1 MQSEL
6 SALEQVILAI
16 RRITRAVD
24 IHSNH
29 LQRKFGLTGPQLTA
43 LRVVNR
49 LQPVSAGVLAETANI
64 GQATLSGIL
73 LRLELSGLV
82 TRTRDP
88 ANLRTVILTTTAAG
102 QRLLETA
109 PSLLPDRFRKELRR
123 MPASERGLLLAAI
136 VQVASLME
144 ADTAGEFEDG
154 TERSDARSSGS

>member
-6 SALEQVILAI
+6 SVEEQVILAI

-24 IHSNH
+24 MHSNY

-73 LRLELSGLV
+73 LRLETSGFV

-102 QRLLETA
+102 QRVLATA
-109 PSLLPDRFRKELRR
+109 PSLLPDRFRKELTR
-123 MPASERGLLLAAI
+123 MPDSERGLLLDAL
-136 VQVASLME
+136 VRVASLME
-144 ADTAGEFEDG
+144 ADSASETNEDPMG
-154 TERSDARSSGS
+154 SDAESV